1 MFRFPDQL
9 DQLHQT
15 LELRPFLL
23 HVHAPTIQDDDGQ
36 MMTVRKY
43 MLIMTDMQCLSCKGC
58 ISFTGLPRDASSLAG
73 NGARKSGTRLGND
86 GSAAGEL
93 LAAIE
98 TWALMLA
105 LNRRPQRLGAAE

>member
-1 MFRFPDQL
+1 MADAQS
-9 DQLHQT
+9 
-15 LELRPFLL
+15 
-23 HVHAPTIQDDDGQ
+23 
-36 MMTVRKY
+36 
-43 MLIMTDMQCLSCKGC
+43 LSWKEAEY
-58 ISFTGLPRDASSLAG
+58 FYRLPRDASSLAG